1 MVIADVV
8 VEVAEAGDLAE
19 EVEDVDN
26 VVAIM
31 ESDKSSNDS
40 QKPEKLVIFPETT
53 TKINLPMLKTIST
66 KTPKTDTKITVED
79 LVDMAVERL
88 QKIEENIKV
97 MEEIEEDGLVV
108 LEPQSAGE
116 IISIDVDSNLDGMNI
131 VEFEDEMV

>member
-19 EVEDVDN
+19 EVEDVEN